1 MARWII
7 ERCDPDYRDEET
19 GRIPWA
25 VCNLDDPDHGQET
38 FSTKAQAMAY
48 KKEQE
53 ANPKKGKGFA

>member
-7 ERCDPDYRDEET
+7 EQCTTDYMDET
-19 GRIPWA
+19 GLIPWA

-38 FSTKAQAMAY
+38 FNTKAQAMAY

-53 ANPKKGKGFA
+53 ANHKKGL